1 MIPML
6 MAMFSQLII
15 NFYSGF
21 EANFQSRVMQLSD
34 YEEPVS
40 VFPNNVDNDLKGV
53 FEKYRDLVSAES
65 AVKQFTNISDGLLK
79 VSEDN
84 LLDYR
89 KNYVIGGNFEPLLD
103 DNLPIPPQILN
114 NTKVNVITGL
124 YNSIPKHSRPLSM
137 NYISNALLQHLDGDG
152 GRKITTSN
160 HPLPF
165 TFTVGFINSEH

>member
-84 LLDYR
+84 LLD
-89 KNYVIGGNFEPLLD
+89 
-103 DNLPIPPQILN
+103 
-114 NTKVNVITGL
+114 
-124 YNSIPKHSRPLSM
+124 
-137 NYISNALLQHLDGDG
+137 
-152 GRKITTSN
+152 
-160 HPLPF
+160 
-165 TFTVGFINSEH
+165 